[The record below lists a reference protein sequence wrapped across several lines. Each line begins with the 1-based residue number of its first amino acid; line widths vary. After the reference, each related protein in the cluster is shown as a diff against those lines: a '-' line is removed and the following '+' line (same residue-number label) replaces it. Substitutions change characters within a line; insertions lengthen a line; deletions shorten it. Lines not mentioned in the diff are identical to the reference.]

1 MSWPGWNGSSTGSI
15 APIRPGPSPS
25 PTPPRHE
32 PETPTARR
40 HRSPEPGG
48 RVYWRVAGS
57 PPRHPW
63 GWDVADDSEPGS
75 RGPGR
80 AARIGFGLFWVYVI
94 LYFGFIALVLFRPD
108 ILSSRPFGGVNLAI
122 ASGLG
127 LIAAALLL
135 SVVYMVAARVVES
148 PRRGRR

>member
-1 MSWPGWNGSSTGSI
+1 M
-15 APIRPGPSPS
+15 
-25 PTPPRHE
+25 
-32 PETPTARR
+32 
-40 HRSPEPGG
+40 
-48 RVYWRVAGS
+48 
-57 PPRHPW
+57 
-63 GWDVADDSEPGS
+63 ADNSESGS
-75 RGPGR
+75 RGRGR

-108 ILSSRPFGGVNLAI
+108 ILSSRPLGGVNLAI

-148 PRRGRR
+148 PRRRRR

>member
-1 MSWPGWNGSSTGSI
+1 M
-15 APIRPGPSPS
+15 
-25 PTPPRHE
+25 
-32 PETPTARR
+32 
-40 HRSPEPGG
+40 
-48 RVYWRVAGS
+48 
-57 PPRHPW
+57 
-63 GWDVADDSEPGS
+63 ADTSDPGS
-75 RGPGR
+75 RGRGR

-108 ILSSRPFGGVNLAI
+108 ILSSRPLGGVNLAI

-148 PRRGRR
+148 PGGGRR

>member
-1 MSWPGWNGSSTGSI
+1 M
-15 APIRPGPSPS
+15 
-25 PTPPRHE
+25 
-32 PETPTARR
+32 
-40 HRSPEPGG
+40 
-48 RVYWRVAGS
+48 
-57 PPRHPW
+57 
-63 GWDVADDSEPGS
+63 ADNPEPGS

-148 PRRGRR
+148 PGRGRR

>member
-1 MSWPGWNGSSTGSI
+1 M
-15 APIRPGPSPS
+15 
-25 PTPPRHE
+25 
-32 PETPTARR
+32 
-40 HRSPEPGG
+40 
-48 RVYWRVAGS
+48 
-57 PPRHPW
+57 
-63 GWDVADDSEPGS
+63 ADNSEPGS
-75 RGPGR
+75 RGRGR
-80 AARIGFGLFWVYVI
+80 AARIGVGLCWVSVS

-108 ILSSRPFGGVNLAI
+108 ILSSRPLGGVNLAI